1 MKKNKKKLIIIFILV
16 IIAIIIVVLIYNKK
30 KKYSNFI
37 LDSDSKYIL
46 TTNMKNI
53 SMQKDGGSHTNDYY
67 QIDFD
72 NNQVIKCQDKYVG
85 FKGYEYKGKI
95 IYTKNLNENEI
106 SELNPLIDGIIAKK
120 DDEQEQSDPSYNYYT
135 LSTIDYEDIKI
146 YDESIINEFESI
158 LSLNNR

>member
-1 MKKNKKKLIIIFILV
+1 MKKNKKNLIIMFILV
-16 IIAIIIVVLIYNKK
+16 IIAIIIVVLIYNNK

-95 IYTKNLNENEI
+95 IYTKNLNENEV

-146 YDESIINEFESI
+146 YDESLINEFESI

>member
-1 MKKNKKKLIIIFILV
+1 MKKNKKNLIIIFILV
-16 IIAIIIVVLIYNKK
+16 IIAIIIVVLIYNNK

-95 IYTKNLNENEI
+95 IYTKNLNENEV
-106 SELNPLIDGIIAKK
+106 SELKSLIDGIIAKK

>member
-1 MKKNKKKLIIIFILV
+1 M
-16 IIAIIIVVLIYNKK
+16 LIYNNK